1 MKKFLTVLLALS
13 VVFTYTVGTAFA
25 DTAPPTGDDTYT
37 QAAAE
42 AKINDAATAA
52 NEAVDLALKNAIAAY
67 DKAKFTSDAELISK
81 EAVTNVLT
89 EKAKATKALI
99 EKARV
104 DAINN
109 LGAEITKL
117 ETAGTKFLGASAAK
131 AQGELDSGYVS
142 FKDDIEAIAAIVFTD
157 DNAATG
163 NLYSTYVS
171 GGSRT
176 TTLDNEFAR
185 EQFKLTKEKTL
196 KDLAAYDLS
205 VYSKDIA
212 EGAAQS
218 NYDLASSVLNAN
230 ITAVNNI
237 TIASDAELAAVK
249 TEYDKIVAIYVKGVN
264 AASDTGTLITADQQA
279 TPPGLSGIETT
290 KGQMTEA
297 VKFELAKGKVLAAI
311 KTGVADAL
319 AANAA
324 YVQAQKDIVKEQLAD
339 KPDQAKIDAAKK
351 IMATTE
357 KGYAALEQV
366 LTYKA
371 NAVKKSVTFGSFDA
385 NGAFTAA
392 APWDTF
398 ANMWAEVAN
407 ASEDAAVTLAGA
419 MAQKIE
425 ELTAEAKLAED
436 SIAITGITVVEIQKA
451 LEDAIESVYGAAS
464 AAVVNNVS
472 LNITS
477 AEKYL
482 KDVKADLIGA
492 TADTVKVNKVPYP
505 NVTKWTDASTLA
517 LYDSVKYAEIRTIA
531 ADAKAAIKA
540 ASTVAEAENAFLD
553 AYKTFDAV
561 MTTAERTA
569 LYAAN
574 GSLYATY
581 NTYLT
586 DVNAYVDY
594 KLAKM
599 AKEDNEVYT
608 AETIKTLLKGELKK
622 AYNAAELDEKYAEA
636 KATVDALKTK
646 AEVKAWKKNL
656 EDKATA
662 MGNKVTV
669 ADKEKVA
676 ELKATIKEY
685 NDYLTEMGCTADTA
699 ITSAKT
705 LIDNNYDYIKTA
717 EAKAVKD
724 AYDVLNAKT
733 ITGADADA
741 VKALREAYDAFVA
754 YYSDPEASAIVE
766 PVGVNAG
773 AVKAIEA
780 KLAAAQAKE
789 FSKVVMTLPADV
801 TTKAEAKAVQDAFK
815 AYNALSDE
823 AKEILDK
830 DGTVYVKLYV
840 LNQYAEKFQNDYLK
854 DGVRDTTI
862 KASSKAYKGRTRVSW
877 KKSYGFKVDGYQVYR
892 STKRNSGYSKMG
904 TTKKTYMDNKKNLK
918 KGTRYYYKVRG
929 YRVIDGKT
937 VYTQWSLK
945 AIRTAK

>member
-25 DTAPPTGDDTYT
+25 AAPDAADTYT
-37 QAAAE
+37 QTTAE
-42 AKINDAATAA
+42 AKINTAA
-52 NEAVDLALKNAIAAY
+52 SDANDAVDLALRNAIAAY
-67 DKAKFTSDAELISK
+67 DSTKFTGGAAIISK

-89 EKAKATKALI
+89 EKAKETKALI
-99 EKARV
+99 EKARI

-109 LGAEITKL
+109 LGTAITNL
-117 ETAGTKFLGASAAK
+117 ETAGTKFLGASAIV
-131 AQGELDSGYVS
+131 AQGGLDAGYVS
-142 FKDDIEAIAAIVFTD
+142 FKDDLEAITAIVFTD
-157 DNAATG
+157 DNTSSGA
-163 NLYSTYVS
+163 LYSTYVS
-171 GGSRT
+171 GTRT
-176 TTLDNEFAR
+176 ETLDNEFGR

-212 EGAAQS
+212 EGNAQS
-218 NYDLASSVLNAN
+218 NYDLASSVLNTN

-237 TIASDAELAAVK
+237 TIATDAVIGTVK

-264 AASDTGTLITADQQA
+264 AAADTGSLINNEPTD
-279 TPPGLSGIETT
+279 TPPGLKDIETS
-290 KGQMTEA
+290 KGQLTEA
-297 VKFELAKGKVLAAI
+297 VKLELAKSKILAEI

-319 AANAA
+319 ASNAD

-371 NAVKKSVTFGSFDA
+371 NAVKKSATFGTFDA
-385 NGAFTAA
+385 DGVFTAA
-392 APWDTF
+392 NPWDSF
-398 ANMWAEVAN
+398 ANMYGQVSKT
-407 ASEDAAVTLAGA
+407 SEAAAVTLAGE
-419 MAQKIE
+419 MAQRVE

-451 LEDAIESVYGAAS
+451 LEDAIEEVYK
-464 AAVVNNVS
+464 AVDAFAVKNVT
-472 LNITS
+472 LKITS

-482 KDVKADLIGA
+482 KDVKAELIGT
-492 TADTVKVNKVPYP
+492 TADSVKVNKVSYP
-505 NVTKWTDASTLA
+505 NVTKWTDASTLG
-517 LYDSVKYAEIRTIA
+517 LYDSAKYAEIRTIA
-531 ADAKAAIKA
+531 ADAKIAIKA
-540 ASTVAEAENAFLD
+540 AASVTDAENAFLD
-553 AYKTFDAV
+553 AYKKFDAV
-561 MTTAERTA
+561 MTTAERSA
-569 LYAAN
+569 LYAPN

-581 NTYLT
+581 NTYLI
-586 DVNAYVDY
+586 DVNAYVEY

-599 AKEDNEVYT
+599 AKDDS
-608 AETIKTLLKGELKK
+608 I
-622 AYNAAELDEKYAEA
+622 AYNATTIKATLDKALKEAYSASELDEKYAEA

-646 AEVKAWKKNL
+646 SEVKAWKKDL

-676 ELKATIKEY
+676 ELKAAIKEY
-685 NDYLTEMGCTADTA
+685 NDYLTDMGCTADTA
-699 ITSAKT
+699 ITSAKKLVDGNYAYIQT
-705 LIDNNYDYIKTA
+705 LET
-717 EAKAVKD
+717 KAVKD
-724 AYDVLNAKT
+724 AYDALNTKT

-754 YYSDPEASAIVE
+754 YYSDPEAKVIVE
-766 PVGVNAG
+766 PAGVNAA
-773 AVKAIEA
+773 AVKGIET
-780 KLAAAQAKE
+780 KLATAQANE
-789 FSKVVMTLPADV
+789 FSKVVMTLPATV
-801 TTKAEAKAVQDAFK
+801 TTKAEAKAVQDAFE

-840 LNQYAEKFQNDYLK
+840 LNQYAEKFQNDYIK
-854 DGVRDTTI
+854 DGVRDTTL

-892 STKRNSGYSKMG
+892 STKRNSGYTKIG

-929 YRVIDGKT
+929 YRVVDGKT
-937 VYTQWSLK
+937 VYTQWSSK
-945 AIRTAK
+945 AIRNAK